1 MIDSDC
7 CLRVPAD
14 ALAIPDYNAPEPE
27 RGKVRKKIPP
37 MEGDPID
44 VSLRGTVTAI
54 EGGVATVHI
63 AFVNGERLSRAES
76 GKQKAET
83 DAGKDDAA
91 ENEAPSKPLTT
102 AAGATL
108 RNKARKADA
117 IRPKS

>member
-7 CLRVPAD
+7 CLRVPAH

-27 RGKVRKKIPP
+27 KGKVRKKIPP

-44 VSLRGTVTAI
+44 VSLRGTVTSI

-63 AFVNGERLSRAES
+63 AFVNGERLAQPKDQSDASDAGDKEE
-76 GKQKAET
+76 KAEKET
-83 DAGKDDAA
+83 
-91 ENEAPSKPLTT
+91 LTT